1 MIYKHEKCDKSSIAW
16 KIILCWLIFELAA
29 LKLSSCWG
37 IIIRFLKNIPHW
49 IIFKMGPFSM
59 RNRLTFI
66 VSYSNEYCIVR
77 VLFAISLDFKNKF
90 HLRRIIRVESNIK
103 SFINYKIVGKNIFF
117 IAELHLL

>member
-1 MIYKHEKCDKSSIAW
+1 
-16 KIILCWLIFELAA
+16 
-29 LKLSSCWG
+29 
-37 IIIRFLKNIPHW
+37 
-49 IIFKMGPFSM
+49 MGPFSM